1 MRWNPSLNES
11 LDCSFN
17 QWLWVFQVVKNP
29 SKAFTFLR
37 EGYIKCKRSLV
48 NTMVNRIIFFSE
60 ECNCLRGVNHNLNY
74 PKPLAETTIK
84 RFVERRI
91 SSQEPCPSPGV
102 PSEIVR
108 VVLPRTDQYA
118 ANYAKQQL
126 NNLRPRPH
134 VAGYF

>member
-1 MRWNPSLNES
+1 LRWNPSLKEP

-17 QWLWVFQVVKNP
+17 QWLWVFQVMKNP

-37 EGYIKCKRSLV
+37 KEYIKCKRSLV
-48 NTMVNRIIFFSE
+48 NTMVDRAIFFSE
-60 ECNCLRGVNHNLNY
+60 ECDRLRGVNHNLNY
-74 PKPLAETTIK
+74 PKPPVETTIK

-91 SSQEPCPSPGV
+91 SSQEPCPSLDV

-108 VVLPRTDQYA
+108 VVLPLKDQSS
-118 ANYAKQQL
+118 ANYVKQQL

-134 VAGYF
+134 VS